1 MESKLNQVAVEEY
14 SLGFSQKLIAQ
25 AYQHKDRLN
34 GQDILKLTPLKQ
46 VNLLVVKEIFIRWKT
61 EVEQLKSPY
70 FDYETAEVRSALG
83 DFMNVVSQHISI
95 DQQHLLPLLQK
106 AAQDSLYLLLAPYDY
121 YFQILSTADKA
132 AWTVKEL
139 EERLKYIRINR
150 PLLEKLTEK
159 CRQEGSERIAKEHVV
174 ELYKE
179 IAGHLEEA
187 PEDTEPYIRQFN
199 EVIYLDVDD
208 LYARETPMHTPSTS
222 FFDTLDAPSEPEP
235 KPEEKSDQ
243 DEPSAKPSSSEKPAN
258 EEGTRTLNDSLN
270 QPGRSTLAD
279 HHQQRKIEKLSQHI
293 SVNQKFMF
301 IRELFDNDAQA
312 FASAVEQLD
321 TQQTYAE
328 AVNLIRR
335 DFAQSYR
342 WKMDS
347 EEVLEFMELISKRF

>member
-14 SLGFSQKLIAQ
+14 SAGFSQKLIPQ
-25 AYQHKDRLN
+25 AYQHKDQLS
-34 GQDILKLTPLKQ
+34 GQEILSLTPLKQ
-46 VNLLVVKEIFIRWKT
+46 VNLLVIKGIFLRWKT

-70 FDYETAEVRSALG
+70 FDYENTEVRSALA

-95 DQQHLLPLLQK
+95 DQQHLQPLLKK
-106 AAQDSLYLLLAPYDY
+106 AVADTLYLLLAPYDY
-121 YFQILSTADKA
+121 YFQMLSATDKS

-150 PLLEKLTEK
+150 PLLEKLTER
-159 CRQEGSERIAKEHVV
+159 CRREGSERIDKEHVV
-174 ELYKE
+174 ELFKE

-208 LYARETPMHTPSTS
+208 LYARAKPTHTPSTS
-222 FFDTLDAPSEPEP
+222 FFDTLDSSSEPES
-235 KPEEKSDQ
+235 KPTREEPLD
-243 DEPSAKPSSSEKPAN
+243 KPASTEKTSG
-258 EEGTRTLNDSLN
+258 EEGRRTLNDSLN

-279 HHQQRKIEKLSQHI
+279 QHRQRKIEKLSQHI

-312 FASAVEQLD
+312 FASAIERLD
-321 TQQTYAE
+321 TQNTYAE
-328 AVNLIRR
+328 AINLIRQ
-335 DFAQSYR
+335 DLAQHYR

-347 EEVLEFMELISKRF
+347 EEVVEFMELISKRF